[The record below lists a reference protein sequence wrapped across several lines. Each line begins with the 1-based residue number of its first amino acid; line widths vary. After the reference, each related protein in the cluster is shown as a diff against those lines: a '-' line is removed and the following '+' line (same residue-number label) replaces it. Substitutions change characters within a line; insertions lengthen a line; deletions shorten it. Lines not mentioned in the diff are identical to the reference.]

1 MLGKILAYPHPQ
13 SLWYILSS
21 SLCECPHTTSS
32 IFHAASPFSANAPAS
47 PPPFPVPQEYYEK
60 PRKAANLAMIAA
72 LDGVRTAFAVQAPPL
87 AAVRNLGLS
96 LINTAGPV
104 RNSIMA
110 FAMGVQ

>member
-60 PRKAANLAMIAA
+60 PR
-72 LDGVRTAFAVQAPPL
+72 TAFAVQAPPL